1 MLLFNGE
8 NQQQKGHRM
17 LLPDQSQQLL
27 TYLRMGVQKHQYAA
41 MCRLFRRWLNGAQP
55 GDVES
60 LISHCPGDLRNNL
73 LVLLRD
79 LLMHFPR
86 AVFGI
91 PCLVQHSFE
100 EAIEYDLFLE
110 DGITFP
116 VTGNDVMEPVPGLHF
131 IGWAKPSSPFTSTG
145 RQPAMDKVS
154 VAPGKAV
161 GAIALFKASDESLV
175 YNEHASMENDPQ
187 WLHVSDFWWVR
198 LVGQMP
204 GNLLLQTHRL
214 MPYTEAVEAA
224 RIMCDAAGV
233 EPFSVSRP
241 WFVRQLDIEQ
251 AKDKARHFNELQAQ
265 G

>member
-1 MLLFNGE
+1 MLPL
-8 NQQQKGHRM
+8 
-17 LLPDQSQQLL
+17 DQSQQLL
-27 TYLRMGVQKHQYAA
+27 TYLRMGVQKQQYAA
-41 MCRLFRRWLNGAQP
+41 MCRLFRRWLHGAQP

-60 LISHCPGDLRNNL
+60 LISRCPGELRNNL

-100 EAIEYDLFLE
+100 EAIEYSLYLE
-110 DGITFP
+110 DCIAFP

-145 RQPAMDKVS
+145 RQPAIEKVS
-154 VAPGKAV
+154 VKPGKAV

-175 YNEHASMENDPQ
+175 YDEYASIESDSQ
-187 WLHVSDFWWVR
+187 WLQLPDFWWVH
-198 LVGQMP
+198 LVGQLP

-214 MPYTEAVEAA
+214 MPYPEAVEAA
-224 RIMCDAAGV
+224 RIMCDTAGV
-233 EPFSVSRP
+233 ESFKMGRP
-241 WFVRQLDIEQ
+241 SFVRQIDIEQ
-251 AKDKARHFNELQAQ
+251 AKDKARHFRELQAQ